1 MAMDDMDERD
11 ERERDRERKLPEFER
26 DDERT
31 VGGGLMSQGGTATDR
46 GTGELDGTAQGET
59 DDDEDETTEGLTDDA
74 GPSGRIFA
82 GPPAGGGAPYLGA
95 FVDPDAVAEDGG
107 DRG

>member
-1 MAMDDMDERD
+1 MDDME
-11 ERERDRERKLPEFER
+11 ERDRERQLPEFER

-31 VGGGLMSQGGTATDR
+31 VGGGLMSQGGTSMDR

-59 DDDEDETTEGLTDDA
+59 DDDEDETTDGLADDA
-74 GPSGRIFA
+74 GPGGRMIP

-95 FVDPDAVAEDGG
+95 FVDPDGLHDDNGG
-107 DRG
+107 S

>member
-1 MAMDDMDERD
+1 MDDMEQ
-11 ERERDRERKLPEFER
+11 RDRERELPAFER

-31 VGGGLMSQGGTATDR
+31 VGGGLMSQGGTSTDR

-59 DDDEDETTEGLTDDA
+59 DDEDETTEGLADDA
-74 GPSGRIFA
+74 GPGGRMIP

-95 FVDPDAVAEDGG
+95 FVEPDALHDDNGG
-107 DRG
+107 G